1 MHRFFVDD
9 IRGDTVHFS
18 QDQAHQLRRVLR
30 HEPGDRVLVL
40 DNVGYAYEVELT
52 TLARQWATG
61 EIREKRPAAGEP
73 TVHLTLYQ
81 ALLKRDN
88 FEWVLQKGTEL
99 GVSRFVP
106 VFTRHSVI
114 TAVKPNKLARW
125 CRVLA
130 EAAEQCERG
139 LIPRLA
145 EPVEWDAALA
155 EMDADLRL
163 LPWADESVDISL
175 AAALAGCEERPGRV
189 ALCIGPEGGWAPE
202 EVDAG
207 RAAGL
212 QPVTLGPRILRA
224 ETAAIVA
231 TTLTMHQLGE
241 LA

>member
-18 QDQAHQLRRVLR
+18 KDQAHQLRRVLR
-30 HEPGDRVLVL
+30 CEPGDRVLAL

-52 TLARQWATG
+52 TLARKWAAG
-61 EIREKRPAAGEP
+61 QIRAKRPAGGEP

-114 TAVKPNKLARW
+114 TAVKPNKIARW
-125 CRVLA
+125 RRVLT
-130 EAAEQCERG
+130 EAAEQSERS

-145 EPVEWDAALA
+145 EPLEWEAALA
-155 EMDADLRL
+155 AMDADLCL
-163 LPWADESVDISL
+163 MPYADASADVSL
-175 AAALAGCEERPGRV
+175 AAALAGCAERPGRV
-189 ALCIGPEGGWAPE
+189 ALCIGPEGGWSPE
-202 EVDAG
+202 EVEAG

-212 QPVTLGPRILRA
+212 QTVTLGPRILRA
-224 ETAAIVA
+224 ETAAVVA
-231 TTLTMHQLGE
+231 ATLTMHQLGE
-241 LA
+241 LE